1 MQSLLNAFIFNSR
14 LECGAHQRMT
24 KQLYSLVL
32 LPAMTVFWFICKWQ
46 AWQAPLEGCPFFFL
60 RIQLHFPWWSWVCN
74 AVYLCKFFPLQFL
87 LINDLNVLTQLLPS
101 SAFGLHFVI
110 LVKMHPW
117 QKHRS
122 CFSAWTAHFH
132 HSETLVM
139 EFRKCCSQE
148 IVMTCPMMEKDS
160 VRWCQRKMH
169 SCAPQ
174 EGFQD
179 KRRGVNHGTLPWSH
193 HLLFWEWKESK
204 PTPFTFFTGLSH

>member
-1 MQSLLNAFIFNSR
+1 MHSFLIAGLSVGPIKEWQSNSIHWSSFLQWRSSDLFANDKLGR
-14 LECGAHQRMT
+14 LHLRAA
-24 KQLYSLVL
+24 L
-32 LPAMTVFWFICKWQ
+32 
-46 AWQAPLEGCPFFFL
+46 FFFL